1 LKRFEIGIKSV
12 FDLIFYEDFMLETR
26 LITEKQHKA
35 LSMFKNY
42 IPFFREGNDL
52 DEATKAAYA
61 QVAEIFLGG
70 KGFSGRDVGI
80 RSFKGSARR
89 TKKTLSKIS

>member
-1 LKRFEIGIKSV
+1 MKRFEIGIKSV

-70 KGFSGRDVGI
+70 KGFRVEMSV
-80 RSFKGSARR
+80 
-89 TKKTLSKIS
+89 